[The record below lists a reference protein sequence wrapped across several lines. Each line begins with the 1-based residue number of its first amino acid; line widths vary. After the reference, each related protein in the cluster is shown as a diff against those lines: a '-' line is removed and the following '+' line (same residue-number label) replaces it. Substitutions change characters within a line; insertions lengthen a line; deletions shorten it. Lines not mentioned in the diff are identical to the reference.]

1 MRPPPVV
8 DGSLPVAGEGS
19 GYRPG
24 WLRKVTRGALE
35 GLEYLSPR
43 PGTVKEVSTPAVG
56 PQGTMKAWVYDRYG
70 APEVLELREVPL
82 PPFRDDHEVLVRVA
96 ASSVNPVDRHM
107 LKPPFIFRRGQGFL
121 RPKMGRT
128 GSDLA
133 GRIVVV
139 GKSVQGLHVGD
150 EVFGVGRGALAEY
163 AVADETQVV
172 LKPAGLTFEQAAAV
186 AIAAVTAL
194 QGLRDRAGVR
204 PGQRVLINGASG
216 GVGTFA
222 VQIAKSLGAQISCVC
237 SPRNVD
243 WVKSL
248 GVDRVFDYTQEDF
261 TKGGQR
267 YDVIFDT
274 QLNHSLAAYRRV
286 LHPHGLLLAVG
297 AGPGSASRIVGRLL
311 KTIVGARIMGPR
323 TKFFVASV
331 KKGELE
337 TLKEL
342 LEAGKVTPTI
352 DRRFPFD
359 QVPDAFRYL
368 AEGHA
373 RGKIVVTM

>member
-1 MRPPPVV
+1 MRSPPVV
-8 DGSLPVAGEGS
+8 DGSVPLAGDASRYRS
-19 GYRPG
+19 GG
-24 WLRKVTRGALE
+24 LRKVEGGALE
-35 GLEYLSPR
+35 ELEYLSSRPR
-43 PGTVKEVSTPAVG
+43 TVNEVSTPAVAL
-56 PQGTMKAWVYDRYG
+56 PGTMRAWVYDRYG
-70 APEVLELREVPL
+70 AAEVLELREVPL
-82 PPFRDDHEVLVRVA
+82 PTFRDEHEVLVRVV

-107 LKPPFIFRRGQGFL
+107 LKPPLIFRRGQGFL
-121 RPKMGRT
+121 RPKIGRT

-150 EVFGVGRGALAEY
+150 EVFGLGRGALAEY

-172 LKPAGLTFEQAAAV
+172 PKPAGLTFEQAAAV
-186 AIAAVTAL
+186 PIAAVTAL
-194 QGLRDRAGVR
+194 QGLRDRAEVR

-222 VQIAKSLGAQISCVC
+222 VQIAKSLGAQVSCVC

-243 WVKSL
+243 WVRSL
-248 GVDRVFDYTQEDF
+248 GVEQVFDYTQEDF
-261 TKGGQR
+261 TRSGQR

-286 LHPHGLLLAVG
+286 LNPHGLLLAVG

-311 KTIVGARIMGPR
+311 ETIIGTRIMGPR

-337 TLKEL
+337 ALKEI
-342 LEAGKVTPTI
+342 LEAGKVTPVI

-373 RGKIVVTM
+373 RGKIVVAV